1 MGELD
6 TIRLDKAVRLI
17 KKYGYVLRAIK
28 GSHHIFIKKGCP
40 KIVIP
45 RHDKE
50 VKHYIVSQIIDILG
64 LSKEEFLKE
73 IKKL

>member
-6 TIRLDKAVRLI
+6 TIRLEKAVRLI
-17 KKYGYVLRAIK
+17 KKYGYVLRGVK

-45 RHDKE
+45 RHNKE
-50 VKHYIVSQIIDILG
+50 VKHYIVSQIMDILG
-64 LSKEEFLKE
+64 LSKDDFVKE